1 MPMMT
6 DDSQL
11 LTPRTRD
18 EADGGFARLVE
29 RHIDFVY
36 AAALRQTA
44 DPHLAEDITQAVF
57 LLFSQRVGRL
67 KPGIVV
73 KGWLFNATRYVVANA
88 RRAETRRR
96 LHERE
101 AAAMRSEIVP
111 EKEWPSV
118 VPHLDDAL
126 AGLSEKDRRVL
137 LLRFFDDLSLPA
149 VGRALGI
156 SEFAAQKRVARA
168 LERLRHLLVGRG
180 TAVAGA
186 SLGGM
191 LQATSAQAA
200 PAFLAKATIDLV
212 AGGASAHS
220 ASAFTL
226 AKGAAKMM
234 LAARAKLL
242 TIACATAAAS
252 IGTVLVLAA
261 APQLRS
267 KATTPPATIP
277 MADAPKDSKITN
289 EDYNACSGVL
299 KSIID
304 AYDRSDPTGAMALY
318 YFQPGTEPKVI
329 DAVNH
334 IVELDVA
341 GYRLSNAAISKFG
354 MHGTLLITDIYTP
367 PVMFLEILS
376 RIGPNDARVLSDDSV
391 AITPRGTAGPD
402 AWPEKPIYFV
412 RVDGVWKLDAGR
424 TFRITF
430 QAIRHHAVPG
440 ETPQQTFG
448 AATRQLAAAFDR
460 IAGDIEKGNIPD
472 EPTAQRRIDVAW
484 HELNLQFR
492 EFGCDTMKPR

>member
-1 MPMMT
+1 MMT

-11 LTPRTRD
+11 RASCAEDQSAGR
-18 EADGGFARLVE
+18 FAELVE
-29 RHIDFVY
+29 KHIDFVY
-36 AAALRQTA
+36 AAALRQTGN
-44 DPHLAEDITQAVF
+44 PHLAQDITQAVF

-67 KPGIVV
+67 KPGTVV

-88 RRAETRRR
+88 RRAETRRK

-101 AAAMRSEIVP
+101 AAAMRSEIVR
-111 EKEWPSV
+111 EDHWPSI

-149 VGRALGI
+149 VGQTLGI
-156 SEFAAQKRVARA
+156 SQYAAQKRVARA

-180 TAVAGA
+180 TAIAGA

-200 PAFLAKATIDLV
+200 PIFLAKTTIDLV
-212 AGGASAHS
+212 AGGASPHS

-234 LAARAKLL
+234 LVARAKLL
-242 TIACATAAAS
+242 ALACVIAAAS
-252 IGTVLVLAA
+252 IGIVVVLAA
-261 APQLRS
+261 ASQLRS
-267 KATTPPATIP
+267 KAVAPPNA
-277 MADAPKDSKITN
+277 MAMVNTPKDSKVAD
-289 EDYNACSGVL
+289 EDYTACCGVL

-304 AYDRSDPTGAMALY
+304 AYDRNDPPAVETLY
-318 YFQPGTEPKVI
+318 YFKPGTDPKTI
-329 DAVNH
+329 DAVDR
-334 IVELDVA
+334 IFELDVA
-341 GYRLSNAAISKFG
+341 AYRLSNAAISKFG
-354 MHGTLLITDIYTP
+354 MHGTLLITDMYTP

-376 RIGPNDARVLSDDSV
+376 RITPNDARVLSDDTV
-391 AITPRGTAGPD
+391 TMTPRGTAGPD
-402 AWPEKPIYFV
+402 TWPEKPIYFV

-424 TFRITF
+424 TFRIAF
-430 QAIRHHAVPG
+430 HAIRHHAVPG

-448 AATRQLAAAFDR
+448 AATRQLVAAFDQ
-460 IAGDIEKGNIPD
+460 ISNDIEKGNIPD
-472 EPTAQRRIDVAW
+472 EPAAQRRLDVAW

-492 EFGCDTMKPR
+492 EFGCDTMKPQ

>member
-11 LTPRTRD
+11 LTPRAQDLATR
-18 EADGGFARLVE
+18 GFAPLIE
-29 RHIDFVY
+29 QHIDFVY
-36 AAALRQTA
+36 ASALRQTG

-57 LLFSQRVGRL
+57 LLFSQRAGRL
-67 KPGIVV
+67 KPGTVI

-88 RRAETRRR
+88 RRAETRRK

-101 AAAMRSEIVP
+101 AAAMRPEIVS

-118 VPHLDDAL
+118 IPHLDNAL

-137 LLRFFDDLSLPA
+137 LLRFFDDLTLPA
-149 VGRALGI
+149 VGRTLGI
-156 SEFAAQKRVARA
+156 SEYAAQKRVARA

-180 TAVAGA
+180 TAIAGA

-212 AGGASAHS
+212 ASGASAHS

-234 LAARAKLL
+234 RVARAKLWAIPC
-242 TIACATAAAS
+242 TIAAAS
-252 IGTVLVLAA
+252 IGTLAVLAA
-261 APQLRS
+261 PQFRS
-267 KATTPPATIP
+267 KTFAPPAAVA
-277 MADAPKDSKITN
+277 MAGEPETSKVASEKYDS
-289 EDYNACSGVL
+289 CSQVL

-304 AYDRSDPTGAMALY
+304 AYDHHDIAAAQSLY
-318 YFQPGTEPKVI
+318 YFKPGTDPKTV
-329 DAVNH
+329 DAVNR

-341 GYRLSNAAISKFG
+341 AYRMSNAAISKFG
-354 MHGTLLITDIYTP
+354 MHGTLLITDMYTP

-376 RIGPNDARVLSDDSV
+376 RIGPNDARVLSDDTV
-391 AITPRGTAGPD
+391 TITPRGTAGPNT
-402 AWPEKPIYFV
+402 WPEKPIYFV
-412 RVDGVWKLDAGR
+412 RVDGIWKLDAGR
-424 TFRITF
+424 TFRIVF
-430 QAIRHHAVPG
+430 HAIRLHAVPG

-448 AATRQLAAAFDR
+448 AATRQLAAAFDQ

-472 EPTAQRRIDVAW
+472 EPAAQRQIDIAW

-492 EFGCDTMKPR
+492 EFGCDTMKPH

>member
-1 MPMMT
+1 MT

-11 LTPRTRD
+11 LTIAGDATD
-18 EADGGFARLVE
+18 TGFSNLVE

-67 KPGIVV
+67 KPGTVV

-88 RRAETRRR
+88 RRAETRRKM
-96 LHERE
+96 HERE

-118 VPHLDDAL
+118 VPHLDDSL

-180 TAVAGA
+180 TAIAGA

-212 AGGASAHS
+212 AGGTFAHS

-234 LAARAKLL
+234 LVARAKLL
-242 TIACATAAAS
+242 AIACAIAAAS

-261 APQLRS
+261 APQSRS
-267 KATTPPATIP
+267 KAATPPAAVA
-277 MADAPKDSKITN
+277 MADAPKDSRITN
-289 EDYNACSGVL
+289 EDYNACCGVL

-304 AYDRSDPTGAMALY
+304 AYDRTDPTGAMALY

-341 GYRLSNAAISKFG
+341 AYRLSNAAISKFG
-354 MHGTLLITDIYTP
+354 MHGTLLITDMYTP

-376 RIGPNDARVLSDDSV
+376 RIGPNDARALSDDTIT
-391 AITPRGTAGPD
+391 ITPRGTAGPD
-402 AWPEKPIYFV
+402 TWPEKPIYFV
-412 RVDGVWKLDAGR
+412 RVDRVWKLDAGR
-424 TFRITF
+424 TFRIAF
-430 QAIRHHAVPG
+430 RAVRHHPVPG
-440 ETPQQTFG
+440 ETPPQTFG
-448 AATRQLAAAFDR
+448 AATQQLATAFDQ
-460 IAGDIEKGNIPD
+460 IADDIEKGKIPD
-472 EPTAQRRIDVAW
+472 EPTTQRRIDVAW
-484 HELNLQFR
+484 HELNLRFR